1 MRTQGNHELGANFF
15 DYRDDKQ
22 AFIQED
28 EVAQALT
35 GRGCMFEDPA
45 FPASGDS
52 LYRTPQQPPAGTLPA
67 ALVVW
72 GRISQQEVRRCHS
85 PVTFPLDEGLA
96 AVVQG
101 ALGDSWLVSAL
112 NMLAPFPEVLKKVV
126 VSDRHSDKGVYT
138 LKLFKEGAWRYI
150 HVDDRLPCSPSRTQ
164 HYCCSKNPNQAR
176 QPPTRSSFADV
187 WAPLIEK
194 AFAKL
199 HGCYESLGRG
209 SIEQGL
215 RCLTGTPL
223 IRTPLTGLEPKSDL
237 DGGVADKESEKRR
250 QDLWAKMKKWHGR
263 GCVMGCY
270 RGVEFDRARNRQ
282 AASYSSSMGPF
293 GGDNREGPGRR
304 QTGLMAGRGYCIES
318 VCQASAGATQTRDA
332 AMFQLVE
339 LSCPWGVGQWRG
351 DWSRNSGMW
360 DAYPSIKAE
369 LRRLRQQRAGLAAP
383 PPAAEKDGEGG
394 GGAGALGAVTEAT
407 AVGAGRA
414 AREQEEQEQEQE
426 GSSFWMTFDDF
437 TNEFSQML
445 TCVSYSAG
453 QESKGLSRK
462 SYRGVWIPGD
472 SLTGSGG
479 GCASPSFLQNPFY
492 PVTIQRNSTTMTVCL
507 SIWDR
512 AWQVDPAGR
521 GPAIGYY
528 IVRLTGSKPRL
539 TKLRPNKI
547 AARSMA
553 FVAGTQSAGEHTFDS
568 G

>member
-1 MRTQGNHELGANFF
+1 
-15 DYRDDKQ
+15 
-22 AFIQED
+22 
-28 EVAQALT
+28 
-35 GRGCMFEDPA
+35 
-45 FPASGDS
+45 
-52 LYRTPQQPPAGTLPA
+52 
-67 ALVVW
+67 
-72 GRISQQEVRRCHS
+72 
-85 PVTFPLDEGLA
+85 
-96 AVVQG
+96 
-101 ALGDSWLVSAL
+101 
-112 NMLAPFPEVLKKVV
+112 
-126 VSDRHSDKGVYT
+126 
-138 LKLFKEGAWRYI
+138 
-150 HVDDRLPCSPSRTQ
+150 
-164 HYCCSKNPNQAR
+164 
-176 QPPTRSSFADV
+176 V

-215 RCLTGTPL
+215 RCLTGIPL
-223 IRTPLTGLEPKSDL
+223 VRTPLTGLEPKSDS
-237 DGGVADKESEKRR
+237 DGGFADKESERRR

-282 AASYSSSMGPF
+282 ATSNNSSMGPF
-293 GGDNREGPGRR
+293 GGDGGGGPGRR
-304 QTGLMAGRGYCIES
+304 QTGLMAGRGYGIRT
-318 VCQASAGATQTRDA
+318 VCEASAGATPTRDA

-360 DAYPSIKAE
+360 DAYPSIKSE
-369 LRRLRQQRAGLAAP
+369 LCRLREQRAGSAAP
-383 PPAAEKDGEGG
+383 PPGADKDKDGDGG
-394 GGAGALGAVTEAT
+394 GGAGAWGGVTEAT
-407 AVGAGRA
+407 AVGAGGG
-414 AREQEEQEQEQE
+414 AREQQEEDEEEE

-437 TNEFSQML
+437 TTEFSQARHGML
-445 TCVSYSAG
+445 TCVSYSTG
-453 QESKGLSRK
+453 QESRGLSRK

-472 SLTGSGG
+472 PLTGSGG

-492 PVTIQRNSTTMTVCL
+492 PVTIQRNSTTVTVCL

-539 TKLRPNKI
+539 TKLRPGKI

-568 G
+568 GRRYAIVPVTVRPLSSAEEFYLDLTADNTVEWEQMDDRIRDLDQVLRLSDDEGDTPSGKLPGGKHPSAVSVLSEEVADTEDVDGPPGNKVAEALHEQIADLSSLIAELKKEALHQDIDPGSRPFVDEGA